1 MGCGEEVESVGCGKS
16 DGRTRSRVCGLW
28 EVESVGCGESTVPRA
43 SPSGVDDTRAHG
55 CTSRTRQW
63 APLVRCAHPRCD
75 RAGPPR
81 THAECA
87 PASQAGASPEPG
99 VRVPTWDAFYYRIL
113 KGRRGCVGGWS
124 VNVVRPIFE
133 PYETRLGTL
142 RWELSSLCYLYTV
155 SRRPA
160 RRGDDTVVAT
170 EHATELTHAAG
181 DVETG
186 AGRTQAV
193 PKLRHPTGVGSVA
206 ARVEVA
212 AEARAVAPAPP
223 QVRSVAA
230 AEL

>member
-1 MGCGEEVESVGCGKS
+1 MG
-16 DGRTRSRVCGLW
+16 
-28 EVESVGCGESTVPRA
+28 
-43 SPSGVDDTRAHG
+43 
-55 CTSRTRQW
+55 
-63 APLVRCAHPRCD
+63 
-75 RAGPPR
+75 
-81 THAECA
+81 
-87 PASQAGASPEPG
+87 PASAVRAVIAPGPHVPTLNARPRPQLTSQGARE
-99 VRVPTWDAFYYRIL
+99 RAPTWDAFYYRI
-113 KGRRGCVGGWS
+113 GGWS
-124 VNVVRPIFE
+124 VKDASIFE

-160 RRGDDTVVAT
+160 RRGDDTVV
-170 EHATELTHAAG
+170 ATELTHAAG

-230 AEL
+230 AKL

>member
-1 MGCGEEVESVGCGKS
+1 M
-16 DGRTRSRVCGLW
+16 RPRVARR
-28 EVESVGCGESTVPRA
+28 E
-43 SPSGVDDTRAHG
+43 
-55 CTSRTRQW
+55 
-63 APLVRCAHPRCD
+63 
-75 RAGPPR
+75 
-81 THAECA
+81 
-87 PASQAGASPEPG
+87 AGASPEPG
-99 VRVPTWDAFYYRIL
+99 TDMGRIL
-113 KGRRGCVGGWS
+113 LPHSLRRVCVGGWS
-124 VNVVRPIFE
+124 VKDASIFE

-160 RRGDDTVVAT
+160 RRGDDTIV
-170 EHATELTHAAG
+170 ATELTHAAG

-212 AEARAVAPAPP
+212 AEARVVAPAPP